1 MQKTVSSYETVNT
14 TYLAAESV
22 TQDNYFTKNVQES
35 QEIRYSLTNGL
46 HIFEYNACLPLN

>member
-14 TYLAAESV
+14 TYLAIEAV

-46 HIFEYNACLPLN
+46 HISSATLVYR